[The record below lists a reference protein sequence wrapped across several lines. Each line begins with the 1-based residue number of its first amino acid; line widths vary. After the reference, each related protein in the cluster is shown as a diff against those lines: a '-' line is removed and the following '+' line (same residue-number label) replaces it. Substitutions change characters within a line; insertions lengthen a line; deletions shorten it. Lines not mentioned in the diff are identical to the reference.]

1 MILHLPLSPDIKDN
15 IVIMGFKRVGN
26 GWKTTCGL
34 PLLLFDILKVF
45 VMLIFY
51 IR

>member
-1 MILHLPLSPDIKDN
+1 
-15 IVIMGFKRVGN
+15 MGREWMKM
-26 GWKTTCGL
+26 TCGL

-45 VMLIFY
+45 MMLIFC